1 MPTLNDSSHVQLF
14 VTACTVS
21 HQALLSMG
29 FFRQEY
35 YSGLPFPSPSDLP
48 NLGIEPASPVTPSLA
63 GRFFTTKSSGNC
75 LHYVHTF
82 PSGSL
87 TWRVKKIFIDQND
100 TNCLFTVHWPWL
112 HVHTRSLGNI
122 IMLETRMERRRAWAG
137 ALQPLPY
144 MQESC
149 NDLDINTTAS
159 LLT

>member
-63 GRFFTTKSSGNC
+63 GRFFTTKPSGNC